1 MTEGKKHINKTEKW
15 TWLTCT
21 TYLYN
26 SWITR
31 KSVLRFWWFRH
42 SDVFNVTSSEN
53 NIFVDFFFRWHRS
66 VCVSILC
73 PIGFNCREIK
83 VTKELSQQKK
93 TQNVSPPGL
102 LTYLW
107 LMQSWTSRYQRRT
120 ISPRIESVPW
130 KSSLFY
136 CRCKAFL
143 PQRSCLQRKGAVSEQ
158 NSSRSTTNHRRNRR
172 PTQSPNTC
180 ALYRK
185 SGDALLGCT
194 STSVPRG
201 IFNVI

>member
-1 MTEGKKHINKTEKW
+1 MTEGKNTLTKLENW

-21 TYLYN
+21 VYLYN

-31 KSVLRFWWFRH
+31 QSMLWFWWFRH

-73 PIGFNCREIK
+73 TIGFNCREIK
-83 VTKELSQQKK
+83 GTKQLSLSAAPYSAKK
-93 TQNVSPPGL
+93 KNVSPPGL

-107 LMQSWTSRYQRRT
+107 LMQSWTSRYQRQT

-130 KSSLFY
+130 KSSLFC

-172 PTQSPNTC
+172 QTQSPNTC

-185 SGDALLGCT
+185 SGDALLG
-194 STSVPRG
+194 
-201 IFNVI
+201 